1 MHKNGLKI
9 AIVGRPNVG
18 KSLLFN
24 RMCKKRLSI
33 VDEMEGVT
41 RDRIYA
47 TTQYFGTDVELIDT
61 AGINPNSK
69 DNFNKE
75 MIAQSEKAIEEAD
88 GIILVVDG
96 IVGLNPLDRIVAQ
109 AVYKSG
115 KPWALAINKIEG
127 QNHTLSHEFCAL
139 GAKVSVEVSAMHG
152 SGIETLFEELLAKIP
167 PVEKDPSTQG
177 MKIAIIGRTNV
188 GKSTLLNA
196 ILGEERSIVSDI
208 AGTTRDAIDAD
219 VEINGQMFTLIDTA
233 GIRRKHKELDVV
245 EKFAAL
251 RTQKAIERADI
262 CLFLIDA
269 MDGITTQEKR
279 ILTEIEKA
287 QKGCIILANKW
298 DLVKG
303 VRMEH
308 CEKALVEDA
317 PFLSFCPLIFGSA
330 KEKRNIHKIFEIAKE
345 VYDQRKL
352 RIATPDLNAF
362 LERAMQLNH
371 PPMIQGKRL
380 RVYYMTQ
387 VEVAPPRFVLF
398 VNYKDRMTES
408 YQRYLENEF
417 RRHFPFKGVPLAF
430 HLKKRKSEAN
440 PYVD

>member
-9 AIVGRPNVG
+9 ALVGRPNVG
-18 KSLLFN
+18 KSSLFN
-24 RMCKKRLSI
+24 RMCKRRLSI
-33 VDEMEGVT
+33 VDEAEGVT

-47 TTQYFGTDVELIDT
+47 TTNYFGVDLELIDT
-61 AGINPNSK
+61 AGINPYSK
-69 DNFNKE
+69 MNFNAE

-88 GIILVVDG
+88 GIIMVVDG
-96 IVGLNPLDRIVAQ
+96 TIGLNPLDRIVAQ
-109 AVYKSG
+109 AIYKSG
-115 KPWALAINKIEG
+115 KPWALAINKMDG
-127 QNHTLSHEFCAL
+127 QNHSLSHEFYAL
-139 GAKVSVEVSAMHG
+139 GSKTSVEVSAVHG
-152 SGIETLFEELLAKIP
+152 SGIEELFEQLLAKITP
-167 PVEKDPSTQG
+167 IDKEPKAEG
-177 MKIAIIGRTNV
+177 MKIAIIGRPNV

-196 ILGEERSIVSDI
+196 ILDEERSIVSDL
-208 AGTTRDAIDAD
+208 AGTTRDSIDVD
-219 VEINGQMFTLIDTA
+219 IEINGEMVTLIDTA
-233 GIRRKHKELDVV
+233 GIRRKHKEVDAV
-245 EKFAAL
+245 EKFAAI
-251 RTQKAIERADI
+251 RTEKAIERADI

-269 MDGITTQEKR
+269 VEGLTTQEKR

-308 CEKALVEDA
+308 CQKALVEDA
-317 PFLSFCPLIFGSA
+317 PFLSFCPVIFGSA
-330 KEKRNIHKIFEIAKE
+330 KEKRNIHKIFEVAKE
-345 VYDQRKL
+345 VYAQRKM
-352 RIATPDLNAF
+352 RVATPDLNAF
-362 LERAMQLNH
+362 LEKAMQQNH

-398 VNYKDRMTES
+398 VNYKDRMTDS

-417 RRHFPFKGVPLAF
+417 RRHFPFQGVPLAF

-440 PYVD
+440 PYV